1 MNKPDFVFETG
12 WEICNKIGG
21 IYTVLSTKAGRMKAL
36 FGENY
41 LLIGPDVWR
50 ETDDNPDFME
60 DPELFGNW
68 PKIAAGEGL
77 KIRTGY
83 WNIPSKPAVVLVDF
97 TAFFAQK
104 DSIFAHWWETYKL
117 DSLTGQWDY
126 IEPAIFGY
134 AAGKTIESYYNHF
147 LEPHQKAV
155 AHFHEWMTGS
165 GILYLKE
172 HLPQVATGFTT
183 HATVLGRSIA
193 GNGLP
198 LYSRLG
204 QYDPDVMAHR
214 FNVISK
220 NSLETLSASQAD
232 VFTTVS
238 EITATECAYLLKKNP
253 DVITV
258 NGFNDDF
265 VPDKKSLQSK
275 KAASRKKV
283 LEIAGRLTGEK
294 YDQNTGLILTSG
306 RYEFRN
312 KGLDLFLKSL
322 AKLNGDKNFRKKI
335 VAVVA
340 VPALT
345 DGPSE
350 VFTENRKPEGYYK
363 YLTHKLHHPEHD
375 PVLNTLSGLGLTND
389 AGSNV
394 HLLFIPSYL
403 DGNDGVINLPY
414 YDFLAGFDYTLF
426 PSYYEPWGY
435 TPLESVAFS
444 VPTVTSSVAGFG
456 RWIKNRLKI
465 KNNGV
470 TVIDRD
476 DISDDDAVQQLKN
489 RVIAFFTATDVEK
502 AKKEAFSVFEQ
513 ALWNKLA
520 DNYLKAWEIAMEKSA
535 PRRETGSKHLSKPKT
550 LKVKAEARGDHPEW
564 KKIFVKNEL
573 PGELLPLKE
582 LAYNLWWSWDYEA
595 VELFKSIKPEKWD
608 EFDQNPVTL
617 IEDLSLKTINRLK
630 KDTEFLKRLNA
641 VYSRFKQYMEG
652 AEERNKDLV
661 AYFSM
666 EYGLH
671 NSIKIFS
678 GGLGMLAG
686 DYLKQASDSKKNM
699 IGIGLLYRYGYFTQ
713 KLSYFGDQIS
723 EYPPQKFTRLPLKPV
738 RDEKGQWIKV
748 RIALPGR
755 FVTAKVW
762 RLDVGRIPLFLLD
775 SDVEENHDED
785 KKLTAYLYGGDR
797 EHRLKQEMLLGL
809 GGIRAIEKLGLEPS
823 VYHSNEGH
831 SAFIGLER
839 IKRLISDRQLDFAAA
854 KEYVRATTLFTTH
867 TPVPAGHD
875 TFEEHLIRAYLSNF
889 CNYLKISWEEFIA
902 LGRFNPSDNNEQF
915 SMSVLAAN
923 LSQEIN
929 GVSKIHGRVSREMF
943 APLYGGYYPEEI
955 HIGHVTNG
963 VHFYT
968 WTHKSWQQLYRS
980 TFGKTLE
987 TNQSDRKSW
996 EKIYDIPDDKVWQLR
1011 LERKRA
1017 LIDFVSQ
1024 RLQRDMT
1031 RRQESPKLIL
1041 DSVKYLKEDTL
1052 IIGFARRFAT
1062 YKRAHLLFTD
1072 TERLKQIVNN
1082 PEKPVV
1088 FIFAGKAHPA
1098 DKAGQDLIKRIIE
1111 ISKMPGFVGKVLF
1124 IENYD
1129 MVVGK
1134 MLTGG
1139 VDIWLN
1145 TPTRPLEASGTSGEK
1160 AVMNGVVNFSV
1171 LDGWWAEGYKPGA
1184 GWAID
1189 ETRTYENQQ
1198 FQDELDAAIIYKTF
1212 EEEIIPAYF
1221 EKDANGVSKKWVSHI
1236 KKTIAEIAPDFTMHR
1251 MLNDYYNQYYTPLLQ
1266 NSALYAA
1273 GGYKKAKELSL
1284 WKEKVLRAWD
1294 QISVE
1299 SITIPDPE
1307 KDAIPF
1313 GKHFVSEISLNIPG
1327 LNPEDIGVEILMGN
1341 RVNGDIDKITFKK
1354 ELTLQVSGSG
1364 KAVFSCS
1371 FPLTHAGVY
1380 DYSFRIFPKHPL
1392 LKYRMDFPLVK
1403 WI

>member
-1 MNKPDFVFETG
+1 MNKADFVFETG

-21 IYTVLSTKAGRMKAL
+21 IYTVLSTKAGRMKEL
-36 FGENY
+36 FGGNY

-50 ETDDNPDFME
+50 ETDDNPDFLE
-60 DPELFGNW
+60 DPGLFGNW
-68 PKIAAGEGL
+68 PEIAAGEGL
-77 KIRTGY
+77 KIRTGR

-97 TAFFAQK
+97 TTFFAEK
-104 DSIFAHWWETYKL
+104 DKIFAHWWETYKL

-134 AAGKTIESYYNHF
+134 AAGKTIESYYTNF
-147 LEPHQKAV
+147 LEAAPKVV

-172 HLPQVATGFTT
+172 KLPQIATGFTT

-198 LYSRLG
+198 LYSKLKE
-204 QYDPDVMAHR
+204 YNPDAMARR

-220 NSLETLSASQAD
+220 NSLETLSAAHAD

-238 EITATECAYLLKKNP
+238 EITGTECRYLLKKKP
-253 DVITV
+253 DVITI
-258 NGFNDDF
+258 NGFNRDF
-265 VPDKKSLQSK
+265 VPDAKSL
-275 KAASRKKV
+275 AAKRETAREKI
-283 LEIAGRLTGEK
+283 LETALRLTGGQ
-294 YDQNTGLILTSG
+294 YNTETRLVLSSG
-306 RYEFRN
+306 RYEFKN
-312 KGLDLFLKSL
+312 KGLDLFVKSL
-322 AKLNGDKNFRKKI
+322 GNLNRNDNFNEKI
-335 VAVVA
+335 VAVIA
-340 VPALT
+340 VPAAH

-350 VFTENRKPEGYYK
+350 VFGTGGNPEGYFK
-363 YLTHKLHHPEHD
+363 YLTHKLHHPEYD
-375 PVLNTLSGLGLTND
+375 PVLNEIQAQGLTND
-389 AGSNV
+389 AASKV
-394 HLLFIPSYL
+394 HVLFVPSYL
-403 DGNDGVINLPY
+403 NGNDGVINLNY
-414 YDFLAGFDYTLF
+414 YDFLAGFDYTVF

-444 VPTVTSSVAGFG
+444 IPTVTTSVAGFG
-456 RWIKNRLKI
+456 LWVKNHLNIKNR
-465 KNNGV
+465 GV

-476 DISDDDAVQQLKN
+476 DFSEDNAVVQLSEAVQSYF
-489 RVIAFFTATDVEK
+489 ASADSEK
-502 AKKEAFSVFEQ
+502 AGKEAFSVFEK
-513 ALWNKLA
+513 ALWDKLA
-520 DNYLKAWEIAMEKSA
+520 DNYLKAWDIALEKSA
-535 PRRETGSKHLSKPKT
+535 PRLEAGMRLLSRPKV
-550 LKVKAEARGDHPEW
+550 LKVKAEARGDHPAW
-564 KKIFVKNEL
+564 KKIYVKNEL
-573 PGELLPLKE
+573 PRELTPLKE

-595 VELFKSIKPEKWD
+595 VELFRSIKPDKWD

-630 KDTEFLKRLNA
+630 QDKEFLNRLNE
-641 VYSRFKQYMEG
+641 VYARFKDYMEG

-671 NSIKIFS
+671 NSVKIFS

-699 IGIGLLYRYGYFTQ
+699 IGVGLLYRYGYFIQ
-713 KLSYFGDQIS
+713 KISHFGDQIS

-738 RDEKGQWIKV
+738 WDDNREWIKV

-775 SDVEENHDED
+775 SDVEENNEED
-785 KKLTAYLYGGDR
+785 RKLTAYLYGGDR

-809 GGIRAIEKLGLEPS
+809 GGIRAIEQMGLKP
-823 VYHSNEGH
+823 VVFHSNEGH

-839 IKRLISDRQLDFAAA
+839 IKRLIETRHLDFATA

-875 TFEEHLIRAYLSNF
+875 TFEEHLMRAYLA
-889 CNYLKISWEEFIA
+889 NYCSYLNISWEEFIA
-902 LGRFNPSDNNEQF
+902 LGRFNPADSNEQF
-915 SMSVLAAN
+915 SMSVLATR
-923 LSQEIN
+923 LSQEVN
-929 GVSKIHGRVSREMF
+929 GVSRIHGRVSREMF
-943 APLYGGYYPEEI
+943 APLYTGYYPEEL
-955 HIGHVTNG
+955 HVGYVTNG

-968 WTHKSWQQLYRS
+968 WTHKSWQKLYRN
-980 TFGKTLE
+980 TFGETLI
-987 TNQSDRKSW
+987 TNQSDRKAW
-996 EKIYDIPDDKVWQLR
+996 ERIYDIPDEEVWKIR
-1011 LERKRA
+1011 LERKRE
-1017 LIDFVSQ
+1017 LIDFVSK
-1024 RLQRDMT
+1024 RLQNDMT
-1031 RRQESPKLIL
+1031 RRQESPRLIL
-1041 DSVKYLKEDTL
+1041 ESTRYLKEDAL

-1072 TERLKQIVNN
+1072 LERLKNIVNN
-1082 PEKPVV
+1082 PGRQVV

-1111 ISKMPGFVGKVLF
+1111 ISKMPDFVGKVLF

-1129 MVVGK
+1129 MVIGR

-1198 FQDELDAAIIYKTF
+1198 FQDELDAAIIYKTL
-1212 EEEIIPAYF
+1212 EEEIIPTYF
-1221 EKDANGVSKKWVSHI
+1221 EKDDDGVSKKWVSHI

-1251 MLNDYYNQYYTPLLQ
+1251 MLMDYYKQYYTSLLE
-1266 NSALYAA
+1266 NSERFSNDNF
-1273 GGYKKAKELSL
+1273 KNAKELAL
-1284 WKEKVLRAWD
+1284 WKEKVKKAWD
-1294 QISVE
+1294 AISVE
-1299 SITIPDPE
+1299 SLIIPDPDKE
-1307 KDAIPF
+1307 AIPF
-1313 GKHFVSEISLNIPG
+1313 GKNFTSEIHLNIPG

-1341 RVNGDIDKITFKK
+1341 RINGDIEKITFKK
-1354 ELTLQVSGSG
+1354 ELSLLASEEG
-1364 KAVFSCS
+1364 KAKYLCS